1 MTLPQLHAISVG
13 SHKPSWRIVP
23 PRVAALLPFD
33 ELYRKYAPGAFRR
46 ARRMLGSDAPAHDVV
61 QDLFLSLLERP
72 EQFGGRSALSTF
84 IYSAVTHA
92 CLKRIRDQSNRLR
105 LLDEHGASVPLHA
118 LRAPS
123 PEQLVTLHRL
133 LALMPEPLSQVAVY
147 YHLDELSQADIARI
161 LDCSERRVSQLL
173 ENVRTFAKGE
183 GAVCKS

>member
-1 MTLPQLHAISVG
+1 MTLPMLQAMSG
-13 SHKPSWRIVP
+13 RSHKPSWRIVAP
-23 PRVAALLPFD
+23 IVAAPLSFD

-46 ARRMLGSDAPAHDVV
+46 ARRLLGSEAPAHDVV

-92 CLKRIRDQSNRLR
+92 CLKRIRDQGNRVR
-105 LLDEHGASVPLHA
+105 LLAEHGASVPLHA
-118 LRAPS
+118 LRSAS

-133 LALMPEPLSQVAVY
+133 LATMPEPLSQVAVY

-161 LDCSERRVSQLL
+161 LECSERRVAQLL
-173 ENVRTFAKGE
+173 DSVRSYVREEAAT
-183 GAVCKS
+183 